1 MGLIKTSNMS
11 KVKIIAPPVA
21 IKLKSY
27 KLDRDNKKLIIQ
39 QIEWLKNETGDEYDC
54 DFIKSLIPLNK
65 KQLIEVWTELVVRLN
80 YPQLD
85 WLLIY
90 Y

>member
-1 MGLIKTSNMS
+1 M
-11 KVKIIAPPVA
+11 
-21 IKLKSY
+21 KLKTY
-27 KLDRDNKKLIIQ
+27 KLQRDNRKMIIQ

-54 DFIKSLIPLNK
+54 DYIKFLFPMHK
-65 KQLIEVWTELVVRLN
+65 KELIEVWTELVVRLK

-85 WLLIY
+85 WIQIY

>member
-1 MGLIKTSNMS
+1 M
-11 KVKIIAPPVA
+11 
-21 IKLKSY
+21 KLKTY

-39 QIEWLKNETGDEYDC
+39 QIEWLKNETGDNFDC
-54 DFIKSLIPLNK
+54 DFIKDLISLNK
-65 KQLIEVWTELVVRLN
+65 KQLIEVWVELVVRLK

-85 WLLIY
+85 WLQIY

>member
-1 MGLIKTSNMS
+1 M
-11 KVKIIAPPVA
+11 
-21 IKLKSY
+21 KLKTY
-27 KLDRDNKKLIIQ
+27 KLERDNRKLIIQ
-39 QIEWLKNETGDEYDC
+39 QIEWLKNESCDEFDC
-54 DFIKSLIPLNK
+54 DYIKSLFPLNK

-85 WLLIY
+85 WLQIY